1 MRSICKI
8 NIIGLGPGDIEFLTE
23 KGRTTIEKSKI
34 VIGNQRHIDSVLPI
48 SGNGKNIIINKIS
61 EINEILM
68 KELISE
74 EVSLSTEE
82 KEDKLISVV
91 VSGDTGF
98 YSLLDYIM
106 RNLPEEFHKNIEV
119 IPGIS
124 SFQYLF
130 GKLKKCW
137 HDYLLISVHG
147 RETDYISY
155 LNFSKKGI
163 VLLTD
168 KTNNWKSISQNL
180 VESNLKDI
188 IVTVGSNLSYSD
200 ENIFCFSLED
210 YEKYDF
216 STENQAVIILEKRGG
231 NSAHI

>member
-23 KGRTTIEKSKI
+23 KGRISIEKSQM
-34 VIGNQRHIDSVLPI
+34 VIGNQRHIDSVMPLSI
-48 SGNGKNIIINKIS
+48 NGENIVIDKIS
-61 EINEILM
+61 EINGILM
-68 KELISE
+68 KELMSP
-74 EVSLSTEE
+74 SLSTE
-82 KEDKLISVV
+82 KKMVSVV

-106 RNLPEEFHKNIEV
+106 RNLPEEFHGNIEV

-137 HDYLLISVHG
+137 HDYLLVSVHG

-168 KTNNWKSISQNL
+168 KTNNWKSISKHL
-180 VESNLKDI
+180 VESGLENIK
-188 IVTVGSNLSYSD
+188 VTVGASLSYND
-200 ENIFCFSLED
+200 ENIFCFNLED
-210 YEKYDF
+210 YEKCDF
-216 STENQAVIILEKRGG
+216 STENQAVIIIEKRGG
-231 NSAHI
+231 NNAHI

>member
-1 MRSICKI
+1 MI

-23 KGRTTIEKSKI
+23 KGRATIEKSEM

-48 SGNGKNIIINKIS
+48 SSSGENIVINKIS

-68 KELISE
+68 KELI
-74 EVSLSTEE
+74 EVKKSLSTKE
-82 KEDKLISVV
+82 KKDKVISVV

-106 RNLPEEFHKNIEV
+106 RNLPEEFHKYIEV

-137 HDYLLISVHG
+137 HDYLLVSVHG
-147 RETDYISY
+147 RENDYISY

-168 KTNNWKSISQNL
+168 KTNNWKSISKNL
-180 VESNLKDI
+180 VENNLKDI
-188 IVTVGSNLSYSD
+188 IVTVGANLSYSD
-200 ENIFCFSLED
+200 ENIFCFNLED
-210 YEKYDF
+210 YEKCDF
-216 STENQAVIILEKRGG
+216 STESPAVIIIEKRGG
-231 NSAHI
+231 NNAHI

>member
-23 KGRTTIEKSKI
+23 KGRISIEKSQM
-34 VIGNQRHIDSVLPI
+34 VIGNQRHIDSVMPLSI
-48 SGNGKNIIINKIS
+48 NGENVVIDKIS
-61 EINEILM
+61 EINGILM
-68 KELISE
+68 KELTSP
-74 EVSLSTEE
+74 SLSTEN
-82 KEDKLISVV
+82 KMISVV

-106 RNLPEEFHKNIEV
+106 RNLPEEFHGNIEV

-137 HDYLLISVHG
+137 HDYLLVSVHG

-168 KTNNWKSISQNL
+168 KTNNWKSISKHL
-180 VESNLKDI
+180 VESGLENIK
-188 IVTVGSNLSYSD
+188 VTVGASLSYND
-200 ENIFCFSLED
+200 ENIFCFNLED
-210 YEKYDF
+210 YEKCDF
-216 STENQAVIILEKRGG
+216 STENQAVIIIEKRGG
-231 NSAHI
+231 NNAHI

>member
-23 KGRTTIEKSKI
+23 KGRISIEKSQM
-34 VIGNQRHIDSVLPI
+34 VIGNQRHIDSVMPLSI
-48 SGNGKNIIINKIS
+48 NGENIVIDKIS
-61 EINEILM
+61 EINGILM
-68 KELISE
+68 KELMSP
-74 EVSLSTEE
+74 SLSTEN
-82 KEDKLISVV
+82 KMVSVV

-106 RNLPEEFHKNIEV
+106 RNLPEEFHGNIEV

-137 HDYLLISVHG
+137 HDYLLVSVHG

-168 KTNNWKSISQNL
+168 KTNNWKSISKHL
-180 VESNLKDI
+180 VESGLENIK
-188 IVTVGSNLSYSD
+188 VTVGASLSYND
-200 ENIFCFSLED
+200 ENIFCFNLED
-210 YEKYDF
+210 YEKCDF
-216 STENQAVIILEKRGG
+216 STENQAVIIIEKRGG
-231 NSAHI
+231 NNAHI

>member
-23 KGRTTIEKSKI
+23 KGRISIEKSQM
-34 VIGNQRHIDSVLPI
+34 VIGNQRHIDSVMPLSI
-48 SGNGKNIIINKIS
+48 NGENIVIDKIS
-61 EINEILM
+61 EINGILM
-68 KELISE
+68 KELTSP
-74 EVSLSTEE
+74 SLSTEN
-82 KEDKLISVV
+82 KMVSVV

-106 RNLPEEFHKNIEV
+106 RNLPEEFHGNIEV

-137 HDYLLISVHG
+137 HDYLLVSVHG

-168 KTNNWKSISQNL
+168 KTNNWKSISKHL
-180 VESNLKDI
+180 VESGLENIK
-188 IVTVGSNLSYSD
+188 VTVGASLSYND
-200 ENIFCFSLED
+200 ENIFCFNLED
-210 YEKYDF
+210 YEKCDF
-216 STENQAVIILEKRGG
+216 STENQAVIIIEKRGG
-231 NSAHI
+231 NNAHI

>member
-8 NIIGLGPGDIEFLTE
+8 NIIGLGPGDIQFLTE
-23 KGRTTIEKSKI
+23 KGRASIKKSKM

-48 SGNGKNIIINKIS
+48 SVNGKNIVINKIA
-61 EINEILM
+61 EINEILI
-68 KELISE
+68 KELT
-74 EVSLSTEE
+74 EVETSLSTEE
-82 KEDKLISVV
+82 KIVSVV

-106 RNLPEEFHKNIEV
+106 RNLPEKFHDNIEV

-130 GKLKKCW
+130 GKIKKCW
-137 HDYLLISVHG
+137 HDYLLVSVHG

-180 VESNLKDI
+180 VERNLKDI
-188 IVTVGSNLSYSD
+188 VVTVGANLSYRD
-200 ENIFCFSLED
+200 ENIFSFILED
-210 YEKYDF
+210 YEKCDF
-216 STENQAVIILEKRGG
+216 STEDPAVIILEKRGG